1 MYFVNHRM
9 PQRAPLNREN
19 EMRNYIDNLLCEL
32 VSTNDQMS
40 AAERA
45 YAELP
50 TCNRLIQLR
59 EARSNFELALDE
71 VIMAAR
77 AIV

>member
-1 MYFVNHRM
+1 MCFVNHPIR
-9 PQRAPLNREN
+9 QRAPLNREN
-19 EMRNYIDNLLCEL
+19 VMRKYLDNLLCEL
-32 VSTNDQMS
+32 VSTNDQMD

-45 YAELP
+45 YGELP

-59 EARSNFELALDE
+59 EARSNFELVLDD